1 MRGHGQIG
9 MDGVHARQVVV
20 KEPNPDHEGT
30 VLDYP
35 ALGAPMIQE
44 SAKVAIDVVSDVTIL
59 TLQALLI
66 KMKGHGQAGGIGQH
80 VLQLVEQEPRLDPEA
95 TLLGCHAQGLLHR
108 RRTVMVR

>member
-44 SAKVAIDVVSDVTIL
+44 SAKVAIDVVTDVPFSDSSSTFN
-59 TLQALLI
+59 
-66 KMKGHGQAGGIGQH
+66 
-80 VLQLVEQEPRLDPEA
+80 
-95 TLLGCHAQGLLHR
+95 
-108 RRTVMVR
+108 